1 MPPAGR
7 DTMVPMTT
15 DLPGSADCPCGGGR
29 YADCCAP
36 YLRREAWPATAEAL
50 MRSRYTAFALA
61 DAEYLLRTWHPRTR
75 PGSLDLDD
83 RRWEGL
89 QIVDR
94 VDGTP
99 DDLMGIVGFVA
110 RWSADGRHGSLSE
123 RSAFVRRGGRWVYLA
138 PTPEDD

>member
-1 MPPAGR
+1 MAS
-7 DTMVPMTT
+7 MT
-15 DLPGSADCPCGGGR
+15 DLPGAADCPCGGGR

-36 YLRREAWPATAEAL
+36 HLRRETWPATAEAL

-75 PGSLDLDD
+75 PGSLELDN
-83 RRWEGL
+83 RRWERL
-89 QIVDR
+89 EVVDR
-94 VDGTP
+94 VDGAE

-110 RWSADGRHGSLSE
+110 HWSAGSRRGSVTE

-138 PTPEDD
+138 ETPDAG

>member
-1 MPPAGR
+1 ME
-7 DTMVPMTT
+7 PMT
-15 DLPGSADCPCGGGR
+15 DLPGPADCPCGGGR

-36 YLRREAWPATAEAL
+36 CLRREAWPPTAEAL

-75 PGSLDLDD
+75 PDSVDLDG
-83 RRWEGL
+83 RHWERL
-89 QIVDR
+89 EILDR
-94 VDGTP
+94 VDGGP

-110 RWSADGRHGSLSE
+110 HWSLEGSHGSLAE

-138 PTPEDD
+138 ATPETA